1 MRKSRMKTTT
11 IDGRLFTTDDV
22 IDKVGCAR
30 STATK
35 RIKNAKTIDELLG
48 PIAVNKIRKFT
59 IENTTFTV
67 REVMNKLDC
76 SGGTAYHRLMKSN
89 TLDAL
94 FGPIGVSEDRNPH
107 NEKMTDMNNSL
118 NRLLYGKW

>member
-35 RIKNAKTIDELLG
+35 RIKNAKTIYELLG

-67 REVMNKLDC
+67 REVMDKLDC
-76 SGGTAYHRLMKSN
+76 SGGTAYYRLMKSN

-94 FGPIGVSEDRNPH
+94 LMPIGVSEDRNPH
-107 NEKMTDMNNSL
+107 NAKMTDMDNSI
-118 NRLLYGKW
+118 NRLLFGKW